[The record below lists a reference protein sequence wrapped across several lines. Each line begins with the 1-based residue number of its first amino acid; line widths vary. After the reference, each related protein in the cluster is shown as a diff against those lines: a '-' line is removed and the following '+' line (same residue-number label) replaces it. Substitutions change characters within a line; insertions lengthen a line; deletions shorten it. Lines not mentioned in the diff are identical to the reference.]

1 MVINRFSNDKIK
13 YLFHF
18 LLLIY
23 IKIFIYAT
31 ESPSGPYFAAGL
43 YGYLCSDYGKIAAS
57 NESCSKAAILL
68 NNTYVGIQ
76 NKNYWPTGCV
86 REYVSKEIYV
96 NSYPNG
102 LRNYYVQQI
111 CSSKGKL

>member
-1 MVINRFSNDKIK
+1 M
-13 YLFHF
+13 
-18 LLLIY
+18 LLIY

-43 YGYLCSDYGKIAAS
+43 YGYLCSDYEKMAAS
-57 NESCSKAAILL
+57 NESCKNAAIFL

-76 NKNYWPTGCV
+76 NKNNWPTGCV
-86 REYVSKEIYV
+86 REYSSYEIYV

-102 LRNYYVQQI
+102 LRNRYVQQI

>member
-1 MVINRFSNDKIK
+1 M
-13 YLFHF
+13 
-18 LLLIY
+18 LLIY
-23 IKIFIYAT
+23 INIFIYAT

-86 REYVSKEIYV
+86 RDMSIDINKIFV
-96 NSYPNG
+96 NRYSNG
-102 LRNYYVQQI
+102 LRNRYVQQI